1 MMPLIVYLTNAV
13 MSTLRKTHEIRKT
26 WGELYVCEYRMIP
39 VASVLSH
46 VDDVRDRMALLC
58 VSRIWRDVG
67 VDAPGRWANCQR
79 LLFENPLARRLT
91 ARATY
96 IFQSDRSNKI
106 FRVRVRAQAFMQYL
120 GTSAATTV
128 RNVYTRRAKSDSQA
142 NA

>member
-67 VDAPGRWANCQR
+67 TDAPGRWANCPR
-79 LLFENPLARRLT
+79 LLFEKPLARRLT
-91 ARATY
+91 ARAVKRNRTT
-96 IFQSDRSNKI
+96 IHHHPRSCSSCFAVSSHHCGDCVTFNH
-106 FRVRVRAQAFMQYL
+106 F
-120 GTSAATTV
+120 G
-128 RNVYTRRAKSDSQA
+128 
-142 NA
+142 